1 MRSPR
6 TPKTIKSQKMMT
18 ISDRFEEIIKR
29 RDEAAIRSGRK
40 PEDVKLVAV
49 TKTHT
54 ADEINQAIDAGATD
68 IGENRVQE
76 LLEKYESVKPV
87 NWHLIGHLQTNKV
100 KNVIGKVV
108 MIHSVDSLKLAREID
123 KRSEA
128 AGITTDI
135 LIEINSAMEETKSGI
150 DAKDLKELTEQ
161 IVSECGH
168 VRIRGLMCIPPIA
181 AEPEDSRPYFKEAAE
196 LFEEMKSWDYPSD
209 RFTPDELSMG
219 MSGDFE
225 VAIEEGATIIRV
237 GSSIFGPRNYR

>member
-1 MRSPR
+1 
-6 TPKTIKSQKMMT
+6 MT

-150 DAKDLKELTEQ
+150 WYITYTA
-161 IVSECGH
+161 
-168 VRIRGLMCIPPIA
+168 
-181 AEPEDSRPYFKEAAE
+181 
-196 LFEEMKSWDYPSD
+196 
-209 RFTPDELSMG
+209 
-219 MSGDFE
+219 
-225 VAIEEGATIIRV
+225 
-237 GSSIFGPRNYR
+237 

>member
-161 IVSECGH
+161 IVSECRH

>member
-1 MRSPR
+1 
-6 TPKTIKSQKMMT
+6 MT
-18 ISDRFEEIIKR
+18 ISERFEEVIKR
-29 RDEAAIRSGRK
+29 CETAALRSGRK
-40 PEDVKLVAV
+40 PGDVKLIAV

-76 LLEKYESVKPV
+76 LLEKYEKVKPV
-87 NWHLIGHLQTNKV
+87 KWHLIGHLQTNKV

-123 KRSEA
+123 RRSEA
-128 AGITTDI
+128 AGLTTDI

-161 IVSECGH
+161 ITSELGH

-181 AEPEDSRPYFKEAAE
+181 IEPEDARPYFKEAAA
-196 LFEEMKSWDYPSD
+196 LFEEMKSWDYPAD
-209 RFTPDELSMG
+209 RFMPDELSMG

-225 VAIEEGATIIRV
+225 VAIEEGATIVRV

>member
-1 MRSPR
+1 MERQR
-6 TPKTIKSQKMMT
+6 IQRIIKRIKKMA
-18 ISDRFEEIIKR
+18 ISERFEEIIR
-29 RDEAAIRSGRK
+29 RKDDAAVRSGRN

-76 LLEKYESVKPV
+76 LLEKYEKVKPV
-87 NWHLIGHLQTNKV
+87 RWHLIGHLQTNKV
-100 KNVIGKVV
+100 KSVIDKVV
-108 MIHSVDSLKLAREID
+108 MIHSVDSLKLAKEID

-128 AGITTDI
+128 AGVTMDI

-150 DAKDLKELTEQ
+150 NAKDLRELTEQ
-161 IVSECGH
+161 ITSECGH
-168 VRIRGLMCIPPIA
+168 IRIRGLMCIPPIA
-181 AEPEDSRPYFKEAAE
+181 AEPEDASPYFREAAS
-196 LFEEMKSWDYPSD
+196 LFEEMKSWDFPSE
-209 RFTPDELSMG
+209 RFIPDELSMG

-225 VAIEEGATIIRV
+225 VAIEEGATIVRV